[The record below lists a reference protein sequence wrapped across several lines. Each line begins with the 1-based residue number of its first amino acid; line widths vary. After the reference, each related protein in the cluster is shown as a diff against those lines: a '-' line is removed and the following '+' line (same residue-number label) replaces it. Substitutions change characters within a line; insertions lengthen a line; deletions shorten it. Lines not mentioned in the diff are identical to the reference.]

1 MEILNYVRRR
11 THEKGISLL
20 LQDETLQPFEY
31 TKKNI
36 LHAKVGGTATSQNL
50 PRLNGKSFLT
60 RTIFFILQDTT
71 ESLQSI
77 APRFWMRKREVQI
90 SF

>member
-1 MEILNYVRRR
+1 MLDDGHTKKE
-11 THEKGISLL
+11 SLCSYKMK
-20 LQDETLQPFEY
+20 PFNHSNIQ
-31 TKKNI
+31 KKNI